1 MVGTFDAVA
10 FHFAEGQRHPAM
22 GTNVPHGCDCTLR
35 CFANEDRESQ
45 QDRPFQAAGSE
56 FTAEASGIPK
66 AEQWRALGWLDLGD
80 EVIVHEKNWM
90 GGYIGSPGTISGV
103 LSEVKVVA
111 LTRKRSGDYSQ
122 NPVEI
127 AKFMRT

>member
-1 MVGTFDAVA
+1 
-10 FHFAEGQRHPAM
+10 M
-22 GTNVPHGCDCTLR
+22 GTNVAHGCDCTLR
-35 CFANEDRESQ
+35 CFADEDREAQ
-45 QDRPFQAAGSE
+45 QDGSLQAAGNE
-56 FTAEASGIPK
+56 FTAEAGRIPK

-80 EVIVHEKNWM
+80 EVAVHEKNGI
-90 GGYIGSPGTISGV
+90 GGYIDSHGTISGV

-122 NPVEI
+122 NPLEI

>member
-1 MVGTFDAVA
+1 MVGTFDTVA

-22 GTNVPHGCDCTLR
+22 GANVAHGSDCTLR
-35 CFANEDRESQ
+35 CFANEDREVQ
-45 QDRPFQAAGSE
+45 QDGPLQAAGSE

-66 AEQWRALGWLDLGD
+66 AEQWRAFGWLDLGD
-80 EVIVHEKNWM
+80 EVAVHGKHGM
-90 GGYIGSPGTISGV
+90 GGYIDSSWTISGV
-103 LSEVKVVA
+103 LSEVKVIA

-127 AKFMRT
+127 AKFMRA

>member
-1 MVGTFDAVA
+1 MGANVA
-10 FHFAEGQRHPAM
+10 
-22 GTNVPHGCDCTLR
+22 HGCNRTLR
-35 CFANEDRESQ
+35 CFANENREAQ
-45 QDRPFQAAGSE
+45 QDGPLQAAGSE

-66 AEQWRALGWLDLGD
+66 AEQWRAPGWLDLGD
-80 EVIVHEKNWM
+80 EVAVHEKNGM